1 MKKRIHREKFENY
14 QENLRKIGFFN
25 QKEEE
30 PKKEE
35 EKAINYNSLSKNQ
48 LKELLKEKGIET
60 NDSMKKDELIN
71 LITDSNKV
79 IEEVEDGEI
88 EEIEVDE

>member
-25 QKEEE
+25 QKEKE

-71 LITDSNKV
+71 LITDSNKT